1 MKNVYGVDQK
11 IEHYGCMVDLL
22 GKEGKLVEAEE
33 LVKGMPWKPDIVILG
48 ALLAACKNN
57 RNTKVAKRVVKEILT
72 LEPHNHGVHVAA
84 PVYWLTSKTLTN
96 GGCSCGLTYSMV
108 DTPLTDDYGKNGP

>member
-1 MKNVYGVDQK
+1 MKNVYGVDRK

-57 RNTKVAKRVVKEILT
+57 GNTKVAKRVVKEILT
-72 LEPHNHGVHVAA
+72 LEPHNHGVHVAS

-96 GGCSCGLTYSMV
+96 GGCSCGLTYF
-108 DTPLTDDYGKNGP
+108 NG

>member
-1 MKNVYGVDQK
+1 MKNVYGVDPK

-22 GKEGKLVEAEE
+22 GKEGKLIEAEE

-57 RNTKVAKRVVKEILT
+57 GNTKVAKRVVEEILT
-72 LEPHNHGVHVAA
+72 LEPHNHGVHVAMSNIYA
-84 PVYWLTSKTLTN
+84 EAGQWIEVLRHRRVMKEKRLKKTPGWSLVST
-96 GGCSCGLTYSMV
+96 
-108 DTPLTDDYGKNGP
+108 